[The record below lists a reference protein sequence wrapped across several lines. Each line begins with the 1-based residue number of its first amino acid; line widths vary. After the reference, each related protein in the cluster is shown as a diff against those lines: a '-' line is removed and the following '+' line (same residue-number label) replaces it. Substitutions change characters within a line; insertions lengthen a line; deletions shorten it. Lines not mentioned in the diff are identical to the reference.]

1 LVFECKDLSAA
12 EIHLLVRV
20 DGNKV
25 RNHQRVGNGVQISK
39 QEESV
44 QKTVRKAAVP
54 QLPAQLLQ
62 LQLEGRLGDHIVT
75 GPL

>member
-1 LVFECKDLSAA
+1 LVIECKDLSAA

-20 DGNKV
+20 DGNKCEV
-25 RNHQRVGNGVQISK
+25 TKEWQNGMQISK
-39 QEESV
+39 PEESV
-44 QKTVRKAAVP
+44 QKIVREVAVP

-62 LQLEGRLGDHIVT
+62 FLLQGRQEDPIVT